1 MQSFDFENIRPYRDN
16 EVHDVIVSLLGE
28 QELTSNFP
36 ALFPGK
42 DIEQVKAYL
51 LSLTNVDD
59 FQTHVVAAW
68 LDEMKKVVTNGVE
81 MTLAEGIDTRLPY
94 LFITNHRD
102 IVLDSAY
109 LQTLL
114 IKKGMMLT
122 EIAIGDNLLKRPW
135 IKQLVRLNRS
145 FIVERDLGVKEQM
158 VSSMR
163 LSAYIRQ
170 TVGSRSIWIAHRE
183 GRAKDSDDRTQPA
196 LLKMMAM
203 SDEGDDWAVGMKQLR
218 FCPTV
223 INYEY
228 DPCDFLKAKEMQQ
241 KRDDAEWKKGPT
253 DDLTSMKTGI
263 FGWKGK
269 VTYYVTGLMER
280 EIDQI
285 AQATTRRNE
294 RINALAAAID
304 HRLHSHY
311 DLMTTHRVAHDLVT
325 GERRFADTYS
335 DDDKSRFLD
344 YVDCQVAKVD
354 LERRDDAFLK
364 SKIMEMYA
372 NPAINYLAATERG

>member
-28 QELTSNFP
+28 QELTSNLP

-158 VSSMR
+158 VS
-163 LSAYIRQ
+163 
-170 TVGSRSIWIAHRE
+170 
-183 GRAKDSDDRTQPA
+183 
-196 LLKMMAM
+196 
-203 SDEGDDWAVGMKQLR
+203 
-218 FCPTV
+218 
-223 INYEY
+223 
-228 DPCDFLKAKEMQQ
+228 
-241 KRDDAEWKKGPT
+241 
-253 DDLTSMKTGI
+253 
-263 FGWKGK
+263 
-269 VTYYVTGLMER
+269 
-280 EIDQI
+280 
-285 AQATTRRNE
+285 
-294 RINALAAAID
+294 
-304 HRLHSHY
+304 
-311 DLMTTHRVAHDLVT
+311 
-325 GERRFADTYS
+325 
-335 DDDKSRFLD
+335 
-344 YVDCQVAKVD
+344 
-354 LERRDDAFLK
+354 
-364 SKIMEMYA
+364 
-372 NPAINYLAATERG
+372 